1 MRSIKPLNN
10 HDDKSYIMDPDADV
24 CFEVSWEVC
33 NKVGGIFTVVS
44 SKVSQM
50 IEHYKDNYFL
60 VGPYFPQ
67 KIYGIFEETLAPEGC
82 RTALE
87 KLKKEGIEVHCGTW
101 LTKGNPHVLLIDF
114 SNFAKNKNE
123 IKKELWDNYKI
134 DSLYTEYFDFD
145 EPVIWAYAVG
155 KVIESLKPSFNN
167 KKIVAQFHEWL
178 SGAGLLYLKSR
189 KARIGT
195 VFTTHA
201 TMLGRTLA
209 SEDINL
215 YEILNK
221 INPDEEA
228 KKRGPSIF
236 AKFQMEKQCALNA
249 NVFTTVSEI
258 TGIEAEKLLSRKPD
272 VILPNGLDMSKFP
285 TFEQSSVKH
294 KIFKN
299 RIKYF
304 LMTYFF
310 PYYSFNID
318 NTLIYFLAGRY
329 EFHDKGIDVFIKA
342 LGELNL
348 MLKKEKSN
356 KTIVAFFWVPGNIRA
371 IKPALLESK
380 TLLNDIKDEVD
391 DLSEDIKNKIINLLV
406 SQKEIS
412 KKELFDEDNLED
424 FKRKTLRLLRKGVP
438 PASTHDL
445 YNEDSDQILNAFKQ
459 AGLNNLKED
468 PVKVIF
474 YPIYLSGA
482 DGLLDTS
489 YYESMQGAHLG
500 VFPSYYEPWGYT
512 PLEGGALGVSS
523 VTTDLSGFGR
533 FICKECATQKY
544 PGIFVLKRYQ
554 KKDDQVIKDL
564 AGFMY
569 KFAKFNAQ
577 ERTENKIT
585 AQKIA
590 LMADWK
596 NFIENYIKAHNLAV
610 SRI

>member
-1 MRSIKPLNN
+1 
-10 HDDKSYIMDPDADV
+10 MDPEADV

-44 SKVSQM
+44 SKASQM

-67 KIYGIFEETLAPEGC
+67 KIYGIFEEQLAPESC

-101 LTKGNPHVLLIDF
+101 LIKGNPHVLLIDF
-114 SNFAKNKNE
+114 SNFAKNKND

-167 KKIVAQFHEWL
+167 KRIVAQFHEWL

-189 KARIGT
+189 KVRIGT

-209 SEDINL
+209 SEDVNL
-215 YEILNK
+215 YDILEK

-228 KKRGPSIF
+228 KKRGSSIF
-236 AKFQMEKQCALNA
+236 AKFQMEKQSALNA

-258 TGIEAEKLLSRKPD
+258 TSIEAEKLLSRKPD

-285 TFEQSSVKH
+285 TFEQASVKH
-294 KIFKN
+294 KLFKN
-299 RIKYF
+299 RIKHF

-310 PYYSFNID
+310 PYYSFDID
-318 NTLIYFLAGRY
+318 DTLIYFLAGRY
-329 EFHDKGIDVFIKA
+329 EFHDKGVDVFIESLA
-342 LGELNL
+342 RLNEQ
-348 MLKKEKSN
+348 LKQEKCE
-356 KTIVAFFWVPGNIRA
+356 KTIVAFFWIPGAVRGVRPEI
-371 IKPALLESK
+371 LEGKSFFRDVK
-380 TLLNDIKDEVD
+380 ETVD
-391 DLSEDIKNKIINLLV
+391 DAHEDVHSKLLYLLMTGEKITNDPLLSEDFLLDL
-406 SQKEIS
+406 KP
-412 KKELFDEDNLED
+412 KLRRL
-424 FKRKTLRLLRKGVP
+424 KRDGLP
-438 PASTHDL
+438 PLSTHELD
-445 YNEDSDQILNAFKQ
+445 NEGADSIMNAFKQ
-459 AGLNNLKED
+459 HGLLNRKED
-468 PVKVIF
+468 VVKVIF

-482 DGLLDTS
+482 DGLLDTN

-512 PLEGGALGVSS
+512 PLEAAALGVSS
-523 VTTDLSGFGR
+523 ITTDL
-533 FICKECATQKY
+533 
-544 PGIFVLKRYQ
+544 
-554 KKDDQVIKDL
+554 
-564 AGFMY
+564 AG
-569 KFAKFNAQ
+569 
-577 ERTENKIT
+577 
-585 AQKIA
+585 
-590 LMADWK
+590 
-596 NFIENYIKAHNLAV
+596 
-610 SRI
+610 

>member
-1 MRSIKPLNN
+1 
-10 HDDKSYIMDPDADV
+10 MDPEADV

-44 SKVSQM
+44 SKASQM
-50 IEHYKDNYFL
+50 IDHYKDNYFL

-67 KIYGIFEETLAPEGC
+67 KIYGIFEEQLAPESC
-82 RTALE
+82 RTVLE
-87 KLKKEGIEVHCGTW
+87 KLKKEGIDVHYGTW
-101 LTKGNPHVLLIDF
+101 LIKGNPHVLLIDF
-114 SNFAKNKNE
+114 SNFAKNKND

-167 KKIVAQFHEWL
+167 KRIVAQFHEWL

-189 KARIGT
+189 KVRIGT

-209 SEDINL
+209 SEDVNL
-215 YEILNK
+215 YDILEK

-228 KKRGPSIF
+228 KKRGSSIF
-236 AKFQMEKQCALNA
+236 AKFQMEKQSALNA

-258 TGIEAEKLLSRKPD
+258 TSIEAEKLLSRKPD

-285 TFEQSSVKH
+285 TFEQASVKH
-294 KIFKN
+294 KLFKN
-299 RIKYF
+299 RIKHF

-310 PYYSFNID
+310 PYYSFDID
-318 NTLIYFLAGRY
+318 NTLVYFLAGRY
-329 EFHDKGIDVFIKA
+329 EFHDKGIDVLIKA

-356 KTIVAFFWVPGNIRA
+356 KTIVAFFWVPGS
-371 IKPALLESK
+371 IKSINPTLLESK
-380 TLLNDIKDEVD
+380 TLLNDIKDEVED
-391 DLSEDIKNKIINLLV
+391 SLEDIKNKIIYLLV
-406 SQKEIS
+406 AQKEVS
-412 KKELFDEDNLED
+412 KKELFDEDSLED
-424 FKRKTLRLLRKGVP
+424 FKRKSLRLLRKGVP
-438 PASTHDL
+438 PLSTHDL
-445 YNEDSDQILNAFKQ
+445 YNYDSDQIINSFKK

-533 FICKECATQKY
+533 FICKECAPQKY

-554 KKDDQVIKDL
+554 KKDDQVVKDL
-564 AGFMY
+564 TNFMY

-596 NFIENYIKAHNLAV
+596 NFIENYIKAHNIAV
-610 SRI
+610 KNI